1 MVQKAYPEPARKR
14 GRPPKSV
21 QKAAAEEAASRKRQE
36 QLRRQ
41 KEQTER
47 LEAITA
53 RLEQEAAAADAARKG
68 KTSSAMRS

>member
-47 LEAITA
+47 LEAI
-53 RLEQEAAAADAARKG
+53 AACYGIPMAGAMAG
-68 KTSSAMRS
+68 LTSKISE